1 MFFKALNSK
10 SNHIL
15 SILNHFILRRYNY
28 VGKID
33 NSRSAR
39 DVCRGWRNFC
49 SSFKLWK
56 PTISKLERGG
66 FLVEIIAPSQREGE
80 YYCNID
86 WKNPRGSA
94 ARDMLRLSIQALESN
109 S

>member
-1 MFFKALNSK
+1 MLERLTIQDRLEMFAEA
-10 SNHIL
+10 
-15 SILNHFILRRYNY
+15 
-28 VGKID
+28 GET
-33 NSRSAR
+33 SAPL
-39 DVCRGWRNFC
+39 
-49 SSFKLWK
+49 KLWK